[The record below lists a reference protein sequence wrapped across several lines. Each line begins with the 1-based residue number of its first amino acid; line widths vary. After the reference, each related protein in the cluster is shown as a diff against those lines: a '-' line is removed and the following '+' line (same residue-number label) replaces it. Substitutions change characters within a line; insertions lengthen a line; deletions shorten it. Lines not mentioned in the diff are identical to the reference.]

1 MIELIKKQIIDLNP
15 CSDGLS
21 DLMGMK
27 TNSDVFD
34 LFWKYIDFS
43 MAKNFPDKDM
53 LKRMNGHIEAGI
65 IADRRLVINNKEK
78 LVILGKSDIELN
90 CSGFIVSRVY
100 VKHDSVLY
108 INASDNAYIV
118 VDALDNA
125 QVMCTIKGQ
134 ARVVVNLYAS
144 ATSTN
149 ATKTII
155 KNKETYDLQV
165 R

>member
-1 MIELIKKQIIDLNP
+1 MIELIKKQIIELNP

-21 DLMGMK
+21 DLMGIK
-27 TNSDVFD
+27 TNADVFD
-34 LFWKYIDFS
+34 RFWKYIDFS
-43 MAKNFPDKDM
+43 LAKNFPDKDM
-53 LKRMNGHIEAGI
+53 LKQMDGHLQADIV
-65 IADRRLVINNKEK
+65 ADRRLVMSNKEK

-90 CSGFIVSRVY
+90 CSGFTVSRVY
-100 VKHDSVLY
+100 VKHDSILY

-118 VDALDNA
+118 IDALDNA
-125 QVMCTIKGQ
+125 QVLCTIKGH

-149 ATKTII
+149 ATKAII